1 MKLIS
6 FEGIDGVGK
15 STVVDA
21 VYEKLSI
28 KGYNVCMLRD
38 PGSSLMGEQLRSLIK
53 SDIPRSKLTNLFLYL
68 SARLELVAD
77 IEKLKN
83 QYDYILLDRYVDST
97 VAYQAYGQN
106 IDLDTIKT
114 LNDILLDDDKYLP
127 NKTYYLFLDEKTRLE
142 RLTKRTED
150 LDDIDT
156 NTEFLSRVKK
166 GYESLLNDKRILALK
181 NENSKIT
188 ADIIVDDIIN
198 NI

>member
-15 STVVDA
+15 STVVNA

-28 KGYNVCMLRD
+28 KGYNVCLLRD
-38 PGSSLMGEQLRSLIK
+38 PGSSVIGEQLRSLIK

-68 SARLELVAD
+68 TARLELVSE
-77 IEKLKN
+77 IESSKHD
-83 QYDYILLDRYVDST
+83 YDYILLDRYVDST
-97 VAYQAYGQN
+97 IAYQGYGQD
-106 IDLDTIKT
+106 IDLNIINT
-114 LNDILLDDDKYLP
+114 LNNILLDNNKYLP

-142 RLTKRTED
+142 RLTKRQEE
-150 LDDIDT
+150 LDNIDT
-156 NTEFLSRVKK
+156 NHKFLSKVKK
-166 GYESLLNDKRILALK
+166 GYESLLGDKRILSLK
-181 NENSKIT
+181 NTDSKIT

>member
-28 KGYNVCMLRD
+28 KGYNVCLLRD
-38 PGSSLMGEQLRSLIK
+38 PGSSEIGEQLRNIIK
-53 SDIPRSKLTNLFLYL
+53 SDTPRSKLTNLFLYL
-68 SARLELVAD
+68 TARLELVSE
-77 IEKLKN
+77 IESSKN
-83 QYDYILLDRYVDST
+83 DYDYILLDRYVDST
-97 VAYQAYGQN
+97 IAYQGYGQG
-106 IDLDTIKT
+106 IDLNIINT
-114 LNDILLDDDKYLP
+114 LNDILLDNNKYLP
-127 NKTYYLFLDEKTRLE
+127 NRTYYLFLDEKTRLE
-142 RLTKRTED
+142 RLSKRQGE

-156 NTEFLSRVKK
+156 NNEFLSKVKK
-166 GYESLLNDKRILALK
+166 GYESLLSDNRILSLK
-181 NENSKIT
+181 NTNSKIT

>member
-28 KGYNVCMLRD
+28 KGYNVCLLRD
-38 PGSSLMGEQLRSLIK
+38 PGSSEIGEQLRFLIK

-68 SARLELVAD
+68 TARLELVAD
-77 IEKLKN
+77 IEKNKN

-97 VAYQAYGQN
+97 IAYQAYGQG
-106 IDLDTIKT
+106 IDLDTINT
-114 LNDILLDDDKYLP
+114 LNNILLDNNKYLP
-127 NKTYYLFLDEKTRLE
+127 NRTYYLFLDEKTRLE
-142 RLTKRTED
+142 RLEKRQEE
-150 LDDIDT
+150 LDNIDT
-156 NTEFLSRVKK
+156 NHEFLSKVNK
-166 GYESLLNDKRILALK
+166 GYESLLDDKRILSLK
-181 NENSKIT
+181 NTDSKIT
-188 ADIIVDDIIN
+188 ADIIVNDIIN

>member
-15 STVVDA
+15 STVVNT

-28 KGYNVCMLRD
+28 KGYNVCLFRD
-38 PGSSLMGEQLRSLIK
+38 PGSSEIGEQLRDIIK

-68 SARLELVAD
+68 TARLELVAY
-77 IEKLKN
+77 IEELKD

-97 VAYQAYGQN
+97 VAYQGYGQG
-106 IDLDTIKT
+106 IDLNIIKI
-114 LNDILLDDDKYLP
+114 LNDILLDNNKYSP
-127 NKTYYLFLDEKTRLE
+127 DRTYYLFLDEKTRLE
-142 RLTKRTED
+142 RLTKRQEE
-150 LDDIDT
+150 LDNIDT
-156 NTEFLSRVKK
+156 NNEFLSKVKK
-166 GYESLLNDKRILALK
+166 GYESLLDNKRILSLK
-181 NENSKIT
+181 NTNSKIT

>member
-28 KGYNVCMLRD
+28 KGCNVCLLRD
-38 PGSSLMGEQLRSLIK
+38 PGSSEIGEQLRNIIK

-68 SARLELVAD
+68 TARLELVAD
-77 IEKLKN
+77 IEKNKDR
-83 QYDYILLDRYVDST
+83 YDYILLDRYVDST
-97 VAYQAYGQN
+97 IAYQGYGQG
-106 IDLDTIKT
+106 IDLDIINT
-114 LNDILLDDDKYLP
+114 LNDILLDNNKYLP
-127 NKTYYLFLDEKTRLE
+127 NRTYYLFLDEKTRLE
-142 RLTKRTED
+142 RLSKRQEE
-150 LDDIDT
+150 LDNIDT
-156 NTEFLSRVKK
+156 NHEFLSKVKK
-166 GYESLLNDKRILALK
+166 GYESLLDDKRILSLK
-181 NENSKIT
+181 NTNSKIT

>member
-38 PGSSLMGEQLRSLIK
+38 PGSSEMGEQLRNLIK

-77 IEKLKN
+77 IEKLKD
-83 QYDYILLDRYVDST
+83 QYEYILLDRYVDST

-106 IDLDTIKT
+106 IDLNTIKT
-114 LNDILLDDDKYLP
+114 LNDILLEGDKYLP
-127 NKTYYLFLDEKTRLE
+127 NKTYYLFLDEQTRLE
-142 RLTKRTED
+142 RLAKRTED
-150 LDDIDT
+150 LDDIDI

-166 GYESLLNDKRILALK
+166 GYESLLDDKRILALK

-188 ADIIVDDIIN
+188 AEIIVDDIIN

>member
-28 KGYNVCMLRD
+28 KGYNVCILRD
-38 PGSSLMGEQLRSLIK
+38 PGSSEMGEQLRNLIK
-53 SDIPRSKLTNLFLYL
+53 SDIPRSKMTNLFLYL

-77 IEKLKN
+77 IEKLKD

-106 IDLDTIKT
+106 IDLNTIKT
-114 LNDILLDDDKYLP
+114 LNGILLEGDKYLP

-156 NTEFLSRVKK
+156 DTEFLSRVKK
-166 GYESLLNDKRILALK
+166 GYESLLDDKRILALK